1 MDPTKLKIGVVDMP
15 EERKE
20 KAVEA
25 ILKSLETFNSEEQM
39 ANFIKKE
46 FDKGDPSWSII
57 VGKNFGSHI
66 INQTKCYMFATWNNE
81 LSFLL
86 WKS

>member
-1 MDPTKLKIGVVDMP
+1 MDKALLKVGVVDMT

-20 KAVEA
+20 KAMEA
-25 ILKSLETFNSEEQM
+25 ILTALEQFNTEEQM

-46 FDKGDPSWSII
+46 FDKKEPSWSVI